1 MDLKLEYF
9 GSDALRRKAKRV
21 ESVDAT
27 IRQLASNMLGCMYA
41 EQGVGLAAEQ
51 VGKDVAMCVI
61 DVPDKEACG
70 VAMPLVLIN
79 PEVVAHSGEQVGQEG
94 CLSFP
99 GIFINVSRAEDVEV
113 AYVNLEGKACKVQ
126 ATGLLSR
133 ALQHEIDHLNGVL
146 LVDHMTAV
154 QKVANSGRLKRL
166 KKGILPK

>member
-1 MDLKLEYF
+1 MELNLEYF
-9 GSDALRRKAKRV
+9 GSTALRRKAKPV
-21 ESVDAT
+21 ESPTAE
-27 IRQLASNMLGCMYA
+27 IRALASDMLACMYA

-51 VGKDVAMCVI
+51 VGKAVAMCVI
-61 DVPDKEACG
+61 DVPEDEACG

-79 PEVVAHSGEQVGQEG
+79 PEVNQSEGEQIGQEG

-99 GIFINVSRAEDVEV
+99 GIYINVARAERVV
-113 AYVNLEGKACKVQ
+113 VNYMDLEGEQRSVE

-133 ALQHEIDHLNGVL
+133 ALQHEIDHLNGIL
-146 LVDHMTAV
+146 LVDHMSAV